1 MRIAL
6 IGGSGFVGSKI
17 LAEALQRGHQVTA
30 IMRNPEKLDASQ
42 KNLAIKKADVL
53 QIDELAKILAGH
65 DVVISAFNP
74 ARGVAGA
81 HVYDLH
87 VNGHKAILAAARK
100 SGVKRFL
107 GVGGAASLKTPEG
120 VELIDSPQFPAAYE
134 QFKPGI
140 RGTRELYYLLK
151 QEPSLDWVFIAPS
164 IVIAP
169 GERTGKF
176 RVGKDHVLYNDK
188 GESKISL
195 EDYAVALVDEVER
208 PQHHNE
214 RITIGY

>member
-1 MRIAL
+1 MKIAL
-6 IGGSGFVGSKI
+6 IGASGFVGSKI

-30 IMRNPEKLDASQ
+30 IVRHPDKLDASQ
-42 KNLAIKKADVL
+42 KSLTIRQADVL
-53 QIDELAKILAGH
+53 QVDELAKILAGH

-74 ARGVAGA
+74 ARGVAGP

-87 VNGHKAILAAARK
+87 VNGHKAILAAVKK

-107 GVGGAASLKTPEG
+107 GVGGAASLKTPAG
-120 VELIDSPQFPAAYE
+120 VELLDSPDFPAAYE

-151 QEPSLDWVFIAPS
+151 QEPSLDWVFVAPS

-169 GERTGKF
+169 GERTGTF
-176 RVGKDHVLYNDK
+176 RIGKDHVLYNDK

-195 EDYAVALVDEVER
+195 EDYSVALCDEMEH
-208 PQHHNE
+208 PKHHNE

>member
-1 MRIAL
+1 MKIAL

-17 LAEALQRGHQVTA
+17 LAEALARGHQVTA
-30 IMRNPEKLDASQ
+30 IVRHPEKLDASQ
-42 KNLAIKKADVL
+42 KNLTIKKADVL
-53 QIDELAKILAGH
+53 EVDELAKILAGH
-65 DVVISAFNP
+65 DVVVSAFNP

-87 VNGHKAILAAARK
+87 VNGHKAIVAAVKK

-107 GVGGAASLKTPEG
+107 GVGGAASLKTAAG
-120 VELIDSPQFPAAYE
+120 VELLDSPDFPAAYE
-134 QFKPGI
+134 PFKPGI

-151 QEPSLDWVFIAPS
+151 QEPSLDWVFISPS
-164 IVIAP
+164 VVIAP

-176 RVGKDHVLYNDK
+176 RIGKDHVLYNEK

-195 EDYAVALVDEVER
+195 EDYAVALCDEMER
-208 PQHHNE
+208 PKHHNE
-214 RITIGY
+214 RITVGY

>member
-1 MRIAL
+1 MKVAL
-6 IGGSGFVGSKI
+6 IGASGFVGSKI
-17 LAEALQRGHQVTA
+17 LAEALQRSHQVTA
-30 IMRNPEKLDASQ
+30 IVRNPEKIQ
-42 KNLAIKKADVL
+42 PHKNLNTKKADVHNVE
-53 QIDELAKILAGH
+53 ELAKLLAGH
-65 DVVISAFNP
+65 DVIVSAFNP
-74 ARGVAGA
+74 ARGTAGA

-87 VNGHKAILAAARK
+87 VNGHKAILAAANK

-120 VELIDSPQFPAAYE
+120 IELIDSPQFPAAYE
-134 QFKPGI
+134 PFKPGI

-164 IVIAP
+164 VVIAP

-176 RVGKDHVLYNDK
+176 RIGQDHVLYNDK

-195 EDYAVALVDEVER
+195 EDYAAALVDEMER
-208 PQHHNE
+208 PQHHNQ
-214 RITIGY
+214 RITVGY